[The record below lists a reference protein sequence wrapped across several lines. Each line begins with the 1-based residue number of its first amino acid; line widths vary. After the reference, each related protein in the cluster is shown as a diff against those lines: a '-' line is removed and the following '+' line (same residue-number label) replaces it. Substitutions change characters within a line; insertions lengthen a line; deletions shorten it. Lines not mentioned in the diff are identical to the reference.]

1 MKNKLLLLAL
11 AVFCGINYGFSQ
23 STKVKKVVFQGFWWD
38 YWNNNYPNA
47 WANYLTE
54 LAPRL
59 KHLALMP
66 SGFPQV

>member
-1 MKNKLLLLAL
+1 MKKIFLLLIGLLAL
-11 AVFCGINYGFSQ
+11 TFNGSAQ

-38 YWNNNYPNA
+38 YWNNNFPNA

-59 KHLALMP
+59 KSMGVDAVWIPL
-66 SGFPQV
+66 S